1 MAVAEIKL
9 KPCPI
14 CGYVSTVL
22 IKKVKSW
29 DAPYGYIIGCSNCN
43 TFFPVHEV
51 GERTIMFGE
60 HAGEKIIVTDE
71 EAINSLIDKWNTR
84 AE

>member
-1 MAVAEIKL
+1 MNKIKIKL

-14 CGYVSTVL
+14 CGKVTTVS
-22 IKKVKSW
+22 IKKVKILNEF
-29 DAPYGYIIGCSNCN
+29 DGYIIGCQNCN

-84 AE
+84 VK